1 MLLLFHLFN
10 YMFIYLLIQSSNI
23 WMLGYKSQHTIKLL
37 FEVPPIFIKPWT
49 ILVFSLVYFQLVK
62 AGVSL
67 HLEGK
72 FSVINKNFGFWANH
86 DPGHKIQ
93 CTCGFTSFFLSSVLP
108 FIQYIT
114 EGITIITLTQKHIAQ
129 WNKYIWIQNFR
140 ELLEKLS

>member
-1 MLLLFHLFN
+1 
-10 YMFIYLLIQSSNI
+10 MFKTIWNKSRQNKIVFPKACSFSLIYSIICSTIYFIQSSNI

-37 FEVPPIFIKPWT
+37 FEALPIFIKPWT

-72 FSVINKNFGFWANH
+72 FSVANKNFGFWANH

-93 CTCGFTSFFLSSVLP
+93 CTCGFTSFFLSNVLP

-114 EGITIITLTQKHIAQ
+114 EGITIIRLTQ
-129 WNKYIWIQNFR
+129 
-140 ELLEKLS
+140 